1 MEEQQENNEQP
12 IEAQNEPQEEA
23 PKEEEKIEEIPKK
36 IYKPANPTIKECIE
50 LNELLPVS
58 NVDKNLNALTTVIYN
73 NDDLLNECIQKIDN
87 RSTIGTDD
95 SNKDFIKCEQN
106 RDGDSY
112 RSPHT
117 NKYYPNIDGMLPSK
131 ELREL
136 EEKLNKMFLLYVKQ
150 YYSSTAVGSVYCW
163 DLGDNISDG
172 FGVAIVI
179 KNSVNHEKEIN
190 IGTWDSSNLI
200 TVNFSKEGGKIK
212 TDYNMITTVTL
223 NMNLEAKIAGN
234 VVLGGT
240 ITRSAKATKMI
251 NSYMS
256 DEHIENIGVLVE
268 DIESKMR
275 NTLNT
280 IYVMKS
286 KEIIDTA
293 RYNPTLGKP
302 GIQQAQALKEAM
314 MMHNQNQ

>member
-1 MEEQQENNEQP
+1 MEEQQQENNEQP
-12 IEAQNEPQEEA
+12 FEAQNENEI
-23 PKEEEKIEEIPKK
+23 PKEEEKLEEVPTK

-58 NVDKNLNALTTVIYN
+58 NIDKNLNAITTVIYN
-73 NDDLLNECIQKIDN
+73 NDDLLNECVQKIDN

-117 NKYYPNIDGMLPSK
+117 NKYYPPIDGVLPST
-131 ELREL
+131 ELRQL
-136 EEKLNKMFLLYVKQ
+136 EVKLNKMFQLYIKQ
-150 YYSSTAVGSVYCW
+150 YYSSTTIGSVYCW
-163 DLGDNISDG
+163 DLGDSPSDG
-172 FGVAIVI
+172 FGVAVVI

-190 IGTWDSSNLI
+190 VGTWDSSNLI
-200 TVNFSKEGGKIK
+200 TVNFAKKGEKIK
-212 TDYNMITTVTL
+212 ADYSLITTVTL
-223 NMNLEAKIAGN
+223 NMNFEANVAGN

-240 ITRSAKATKMI
+240 ITRSAKSTKML
-251 NSYMS
+251 NGYMS

-293 RYNPTLGKP
+293 RYNPIMGKP
-302 GIQQAQALKEAM
+302 GIKQAQALKQAM